1 MRIQPAIILAML
13 ILPGGP
19 SIRGAWQGES
29 PQAAPTQHSMGSRK
43 NYTGLPNFGEV
54 TPHLYRG
61 GQPGADGLK
70 ELKKMDV
77 SIVVDMRGSASK
89 HESAAVEELGM
100 RYVSIPW
107 HCPFPSDKPFATFLQ
122 LVKKNRDKKIFV
134 HCRLGDDRT
143 GMAIAAYRMA
153 DEGWSADEAMS
164 EMKEFG
170 FTRVHHLICPLLSHY
185 EHSFPKHL
193 KKNPALESARKAP
206 EK

>member
-1 MRIQPAIILAML
+1 MV
-13 ILPGGP
+13 ILPGVSP
-19 SIRGAWQGES
+19 IRGVRQSES
-29 PQAAPTQHSMGSRK
+29 PQSAPTQRSMGSRK
-43 NYTGLPNFGEV
+43 HYTGLPNFGEV

-77 SIVVDMRGSASK
+77 SIIVDMRGSASK
-89 HESAAVEELGM
+89 HESAAVEQLGM
-100 RYVSIPW
+100 KYVSIPW
-107 HCPFPSDKPFATFLQ
+107 HCPFPSDEPFATFLQ
-122 LVKKNRDKKIFV
+122 LVKENPDKKIFV

-153 DEGWSADEAMS
+153 DEGWSTEEAMS
-164 EMKEFG
+164 EMKAFG
-170 FTRVHHLICPLLSHY
+170 FTGVHHLICPMLSHY

-193 KKNPALESARKAP
+193 KKNPAFESVYIAP

>member
-1 MRIQPAIILAML
+1 ML

-19 SIRGAWQGES
+19 SIRGAWQGEC
-29 PQAAPTQHSMGSRK
+29 PQSAPTQHSMGSRRH
-43 NYTGLPNFGEV
+43 YVGLPNFGEV

-77 SIVVDMRGSASK
+77 SIVVDMRGGRSK
-89 HESAAVEELGM
+89 HEDAAVRELGM
-100 RYVSIPW
+100 QYVSIPW

-170 FTRVHHLICPLLSHY
+170 FTRVHHLICPMLSHY

-193 KKNPALESARKAP
+193 KKNPAFEDAHIAP